1 MYQKITIIVLLIA
14 SVVIGQELMFSS
26 LNREEQNLHKTIA
39 SMNPATGVSIVQGEK
54 NAYWDYQSWGSDDR
68 HLWVTP
74 EGHVHAVYYG
84 CTGSKGEQDQRN
96 SFYVF
101 SPDWGMTLNKPVCV
115 EDIDAEFPAMDVL
128 PDGRAVISSHN
139 GRGHPFEMFINVDST
154 AGAGNFSRYK
164 APIVPSN
171 YGNTLVAALSDSL
184 VVLSGASVAGNE
196 HVMNI
201 FNVNT
206 KTFLHEENQII
217 FPGIKRQ
224 GTITIAS
231 DKKGRAALLLLKF
244 HGYPLAND
252 ESANNIWIQ
261 ETRDGGLTWAEPEKL
276 TRHSNNPD
284 PVQTIL
290 GSNGLSAVYLHGEL
304 HVVYLVM
311 IVDENDLTQVD
322 TQLLH
327 WCASVNNG
335 KPTVAVRWDS
345 LHFGQLANFPPFWEP
360 HLGIDENGILTMVF
374 AGLSTDPKDVESSTG
389 LPFPDVF
396 AVSSKDNG
404 ATWGEPKNLTNSPE
418 IEETTPYI
426 SAWNQDGKINVL
438 YQTDTVPGP
447 YPYGGDRFLG
457 EIDHIFLQTDHPS
470 TKPYMPLTRVNGPDA
485 QLPAEFN
492 LRQNYPN
499 PFNLSTIIE
508 FSSSEKAMVSLSIY
522 DLLGRKVK
530 TLVEGEQSAGVHTI
544 LWHGDD
550 DLGYVL
556 PAGVYFAEFIAGEVR
571 QSIKLILMK

>member
-14 SVVIGQELMFSS
+14 SVVIGQEQMFSS

-101 SPDWGMTLNKPVCV
+101 SPDWGMTLNIPVRV

-139 GRGHPFEMFINVDST
+139 GRGHPYEMYINVDSA

-171 YGNTLVAALSDSL
+171 YGNTLVAAVSDSM
-184 VVLSGASVAGNE
+184 VVLSGVSVEGNE

-206 KTFLHEENQII
+206 KTFLHEKNQIV
-217 FPGIKRQ
+217 FPGTIRQ
-224 GTITIAS
+224 GTITIVS
-231 DKKGRAALLLLKF
+231 DKQGKAALLLLKF

-261 ETRDGGLTWAEPEKL
+261 ETRDGGLTWKEPVKL
-276 TRHSNNPD
+276 THHSNTPN

-290 GSNGLSAVYLHGEL
+290 GANSLSAVYVRGEL
-304 HVVYLVM
+304 HVVYMVM
-311 IVDENDLTQVD
+311 IIDENDLTQVD
-322 TQLLH
+322 TRLLH
-327 WCASVNNG
+327 WCAGVNDG

-345 LHFGQLANFPPFWEP
+345 LHFGEPANFPPFWEP
-360 HLGIDENGILTMVF
+360 HLGVDEKGVLTMVF
-374 AGLSTDPKDVESSTG
+374 AGLSTDPKDVESFTG

-404 ATWGEPKNLTNSPE
+404 LTWGEPKNLTNSPK

-438 YQTDTVPGP
+438 YQTDTLPGP

-457 EIDHIFLQTDHPS
+457 EIDHIFLQTDPPS
-470 TKPYMPLTRVNGPDA
+470 TEPYTPLTRVNRPAA
-485 QLPAEFN
+485 QRPAEFN

-508 FSSSEKAMVSLSIY
+508 FSSPEKAMVSLCIY
-522 DLLGRKVK
+522 DVLGRKVK
-530 TLVEGEQSAGVHTI
+530 TLVEGEQSAGVHA
-544 LWHGDD
+544 LHWHGDD
-550 DLGYVL
+550 DFGFVL
-556 PAGVYFAEFIAGEVR
+556 PAGVYFAKLIAGDVQR
-571 QSIKLILMK
+571 SMKLILMK